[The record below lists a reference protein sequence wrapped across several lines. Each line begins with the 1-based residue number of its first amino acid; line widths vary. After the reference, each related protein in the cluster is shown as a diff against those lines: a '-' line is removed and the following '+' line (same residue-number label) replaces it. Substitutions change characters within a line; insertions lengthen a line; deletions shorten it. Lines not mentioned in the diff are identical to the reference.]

1 VRPGQRD
8 NPLAQPAVRTAV
20 AMCLDRQALAQA
32 TWRGLAGLARSYL
45 PPAHPLVA
53 PAPTELVMDRQ
64 AARQLLQ
71 QAGWVTSGED
81 PSAPRIAAGAAGAQ
95 AGATLEF
102 TLSVASGGLE
112 EVAASEIQRQLSECG
127 IRVVLEAVP
136 AESLSVPF
144 PEGPVFGAGF
154 ESVLWAWPT
163 WSLPPCELFLTSE
176 LPSQASPNGVNA
188 SGFSSAA
195 YDRACSTLLFS
206 GGWGTEA
213 IQAAAD
219 TQALLAEGLPAL
231 PLFARP
237 RLLLAAPDVCGLT
250 SDPAIPSLLWAI
262 ESVTRGDACAGS

>member
-1 VRPGQRD
+1 
-8 NPLAQPAVRTAV
+8 
-20 AMCLDRQALAQA
+20 
-32 TWRGLAGLARSYL
+32 
-45 PPAHPLVA
+45 
-53 PAPTELVMDRQ
+53 
-64 AARQLLQ
+64 
-71 QAGWVTSGED
+71 
-81 PSAPRIAAGAAGAQ
+81 
-95 AGATLEF
+95 
-102 TLSVASGGLE
+102 
-112 EVAASEIQRQLSECG
+112 
-127 IRVVLEAVP
+127 
-136 AESLSVPF
+136 
-144 PEGPVFGAGF
+144 VFGAGF

-206 GGWGTEA
+206 GGWGTDA

-250 SDPAIPSLLWAI
+250 SDPAIPSLLWTI
-262 ESVTRGDACAGS
+262 EGVARGDACAGS